1 MSSVDIPPKPYSLI
15 ESMRDIGYSLETAIA
30 DIIDNSITANS
41 KNIHVRFSW
50 NNAKPWLAI
59 IDDGYGMDYNKL
71 INAMRFVSQNPLQ
84 QRDSKDLGRFGLGMK
99 TASISQCR
107 SLTVFSKRNNTSN
120 CAQWDLDYL
129 ANLNTNKWSLITELP
144 DSTSVLFKLAETYL
158 EKLDSGTI
166 VFWNKLDRLGGE
178 DGKISKESQF
188 NEAVFNVRKH
198 LELVFHRYLSP
209 KTGQRRLNIY
219 FNENALQAFDP
230 FNTSK
235 SAELREEEFLYE
247 NERILV
253 QPYILPHHN
262 KLSKSEW
269 RMYAGERGYL
279 HEQGFYVYRNRR
291 LIINGTW
298 FRLIPK
304 KELTKLLRVR
314 VDIPN
319 TLDHLWKI
327 DIKKSHAFPPP
338 GIRDGLKRIISKIEF
353 AGKRVY
359 KQRGQ
364 KLTSEIRTP
373 AWKRVAREN
382 QIFYEVNYDHPLIL
396 KFQKENEEG
405 INNMLFSILNMLE
418 SSFPRDAYFSDIAST
433 PESLDNVTLTTE
445 KIEQLLKYFIDDSK
459 EAPDKNYLAKLLQTD
474 PFSDNKELTKSI
486 FNKRGYDY

>member
-1 MSSVDIPPKPYSLI
+1 MRKIDVSPRPYSLI
-15 ESMRDIGYSLETAIA
+15 ESLRDIGYSLETAIA

-59 IDDGYGMDYNKL
+59 IDDGHGMDYDEL
-71 INAMRFVSQNPLQ
+71 ISAMRFVSQNPLQ

-107 SLTVFSKRNNTSN
+107 SLTVFSKRNKTSN
-120 CAQWDLDYL
+120 SAQWDLDYL
-129 ANLNTNKWSLITELP
+129 ASLETNNWSLKTELP
-144 DSTSVLFKLAETYL
+144 EKSSLLFKLAESYL
-158 EKLDSGTI
+158 GELESGTI
-166 VFWNKLDRLGGE
+166 VFWDKLDRLGGSN
-178 DGKISKESQF
+178 GKVSKESQF

-198 LELVFHRYLSP
+198 IELVFHRYLSP
-209 KTGQRRLNIY
+209 KTGQRSLNIY

-230 FNTSK
+230 FNSTK

-269 RMYAGERGYL
+269 RKYAGERGYL

-291 LIINGTW
+291 LIIYGTW

-338 GIRDGLKRIISKIEF
+338 GIRDGLKRIINKIEF

-364 KLTSEIRTP
+364 KLTSDVKTP
-373 AWKRVAREN
+373 AWKRIAREN
-382 QIFYEVNYDHPLIL
+382 QIFYEINYEHPLIKQL
-396 KFQKENEEG
+396 LNQNESSKSQLAEVV
-405 INNMLFSILNMLE
+405 LNMLE
-418 SSFPRDAYFSDIAST
+418 VSFPRDAFFSDLASS
-433 PESLDNVTLTTE
+433 PESVSVNSLTKD
-445 KIEQLLKYFIDDSK
+445 KIIELLEFFNIDFESSRNRI
-459 EAPDKNYLAKLLQTD
+459 AVILQME
-474 PFSDNKELTKSI
+474 PFASNRELTKQI
-486 FNKRGYDY
+486 FKERGYEF